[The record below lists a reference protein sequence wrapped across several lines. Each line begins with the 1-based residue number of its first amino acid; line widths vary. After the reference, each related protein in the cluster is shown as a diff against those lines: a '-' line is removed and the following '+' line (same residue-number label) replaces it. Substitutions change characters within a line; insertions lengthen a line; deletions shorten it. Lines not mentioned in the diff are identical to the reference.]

1 MTDEKR
7 KDKRLAF
14 KEGDVLTT
22 ESGKR
27 IAIFNIQ
34 DKSDKNRRKLYD
46 IISINDKKLICGVT
60 ASQIKN
66 MIDDVPKPR
75 IKRNSCIDYY
85 GTKLKFNDIDKELGL
100 KKGSTIRYF
109 NRNGRDEKK
118 IIDRITE
125 HRMKNENN

>member
-1 MTDEKR
+1 MITETN
-7 KDKRLAF
+7 DKRSKYKRGQRIMAA
-14 KEGDVLTT
+14 
-22 ESGKR
+22 SGNR
-27 IAIFNIQ
+27 CLLICNVHATP
-34 DKSDKNRRKLYD
+34 DKNRRKLYD
-46 IISINDKKLICGVT
+46 VMFTDDNRYIREVT

-118 IIDRITE
+118 VIDRITD
-125 HRMKNENN
+125 HRLKRRNK